1 MLELMCGNQGVVA
14 ALTNKASLNFSGIQ
28 INDKI
33 LRTPFFPGLLS
44 LLLFLRK
51 YQVKQHAILDRLAQ
65 CISVQV
71 KAIEFE
77 RSDYTRLVHVTPA
90 YCRAEGSG
98 DLTAKSIMFLLAGY
112 GKLYLYSIRKE
123 QIPFESIRNT
133 F

>member
-65 CISVQV
+65 CISV
-71 KAIEFE
+71 
-77 RSDYTRLVHVTPA
+77 
-90 YCRAEGSG
+90 
-98 DLTAKSIMFLLAGY
+98 
-112 GKLYLYSIRKE
+112 
-123 QIPFESIRNT
+123 
-133 F
+133 